1 MTYSTFL
8 FAVLALLLA
17 PGPTNTLVALAGAQI
32 GLRSLRRLLPAEL
45 IGYLTAVVPAA
56 WFGTMMIEL
65 WPPATVV
72 LKLVAA
78 AWVMYLA
85 IGLWGARS
93 AVVRNDEVTAKR
105 VYITTALNPKA
116 FIVAFVLLPSPTDA
130 QFLPKLVLFCVTA
143 SGVALLWSA
152 FGTVAQPRVGGSNRL
167 TVIRR
172 SASVWLAIVS
182 GSLFIA
188 AFSS

>member
-17 PGPTNTLVALAGAQI
+17 PGPTNTLIGLAGAQR
-32 GLRSLRRLLPAEL
+32 GLPSLWRLLPAEL
-45 IGYLTAVVPAA
+45 IGYLTMILPAA
-56 WFGTMMIEL
+56 WFGAMMIER
-65 WPPATVV
+65 WPMATVV

-85 IGLWGARS
+85 IRLWAPRS

-116 FIVAFVLLPSPTDA
+116 LIVAFVLLPAPTDE
-130 QFLPKLVLFCVTA
+130 QFLLKLALFCVTA
-143 SGVALLWSA
+143 AGVALVWGA
-152 FGTVAQPRVGGSNRL
+152 FGTVTRSKVDGSDRL
-167 TVIRR
+167 TAIRR
-172 SASVWLAIVS
+172 VASIWLAIVS
-182 GSLFIA
+182 GSLILA
-188 AFSS
+188 ALS